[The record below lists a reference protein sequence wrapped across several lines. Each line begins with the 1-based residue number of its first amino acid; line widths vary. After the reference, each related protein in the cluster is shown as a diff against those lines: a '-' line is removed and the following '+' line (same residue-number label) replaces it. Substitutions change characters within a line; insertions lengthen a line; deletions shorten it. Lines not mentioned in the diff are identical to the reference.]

1 MKLDKEYRTCFFREV
16 EYLRSKG
23 IYPSFSKWEEDT
35 KIYKFAKTKELFLAL
50 AEFYK

>member
-23 IYPSFSKWEEDT
+23 IYPSFWKWEENT
-35 KIYKFAKTKELFLAL
+35 KIYKFYYLLYLLF
-50 AEFYK
+50 YI

>member
-23 IYPSFSKWEEDT
+23 IYPSFSKWEENT
-35 KIYKFAKTKELFLAL
+35 KIYKFKEIYIFLPVFA
-50 AEFYK
+50 